1 MKQNTIITIAVIGL
15 IALYVMNRRKA
26 NKPLNPFAKSK
37 SFTADEGTYMDS
49 AYGD

>member
-26 NKPLNPFAKSK
+26 NKSLNPFAKSK
-37 SFTADEGTYMDS
+37 SFTANEGTYMEGAIND
-49 AYGD
+49 